1 MAVYTQ
7 SERESF
13 IRRCP
18 WRARGWM
25 VGILLSGSTP
35 DAKTALRYQHP
46 EMDGIRAAV
55 DARNRESTEGHD
67 LRHNGEMVQ

>member
-18 WRARGWM
+18 WRAKGWM
-25 VGILLSGSTP
+25 LGILLSGSTP

-55 DARNRESTEGHD
+55 DALLAAGRGRCFEGA
-67 LRHNGEMVQ
+67 GSQ